1 MDCRRERGFGERL
14 ARALALVAGLAA
26 CWGRALA
33 QPEVPEP
40 VTRALS
46 ARSLTPEDRKDIRVR
61 HGVWTEED
69 LDTPAR
75 KARAALL
82 VGRWDDPAL
91 ADPQADVL
99 DRAEAL
105 LHRGEWASALAI
117 LEPAAKEISLRRE
130 RLRAVALVWGGRE
143 AEAEGVLKPVAERLG
158 TVEIASADEL
168 VEGVRAL
175 MVRANLSPSVTGGTR
190 ADDFRAM
197 MSMLARAR
205 DDLDRLCWSASL
217 AEAELLLAKDNGAQA
232 NEAAEDALNLNPRS
246 AVGMFVLGS
255 IAVDTFGIDE
265 AQAIAERLRAEVPHS
280 AHAAAIMARARL
292 RQSDP
297 AGAIEE
303 LTPALAVFPAAPMLL
318 SLEAAAAALSF
329 DFARTD
335 GLLKAFDQRFPGSG
349 AAYFEVGRALSD
361 ARQYAEAAKYL
372 GEAARRAPGWPDPI
386 IELGL
391 LEVQAGRDAE
401 ALQALERAAA
411 LDPFNVRVGNSLTL
425 VRELL
430 SYSKVESDHF
440 VVRFKPGVDE
450 ILAREMLGPLE
461 GIFRRVTGS
470 EKGGIDH
477 APAGKTLIE
486 LMPDHRWFAVRIA
499 GMPRIHTIAAA
510 TGPVIAMEAPRSGPN
525 HLVGPYDW
533 ERVVRHEYVHTVTLS
548 RTNNRLP
555 HWFTEAAAVYLEDA
569 PRDYSAWSI
578 LARAFVDDTLFDFD
592 KINLAFI
599 RPEKPTDRQQAY
611 AQGHWMYEYIVES
624 AGARAPLE
632 LMDLY
637 AQGVKEA
644 EAFERVLKITRD
656 EFMTRFKA
664 WGKVQLEQAGML
676 PAPGTPSMVDVL
688 GDRGEKGPT
697 LEEIDEALAKH
708 PAHPDLLRQAIAMRL
723 ERSKNEP
730 TEELVPL
737 LERYARARPV
747 DPLPHKLLATWFMS
761 GGGQDRPE
769 ARARAIEHLTYLDVR
784 EQYSPA
790 YASELAE
797 RHAAAGDWDRSWASA
812 LRAVRI
818 APYDARTRELAAT
831 VAIKRNDFA
840 EARHHLRALTQI
852 EPDRTIHTKRL
863 ERLDELEKRSK

>member
-1 MDCRRERGFGERL
+1 MDRRRNRTPAGRL
-14 ARALALVAGLAA
+14 APVLLALAGFAACRSPACAQPEIPEPVSRALA
-26 CWGRALA
+26 
-33 QPEVPEP
+33 
-40 VTRALS
+40 
-46 ARSLTPEDRKDIRVR
+46 ARSLSPEDRKDIRVR
-61 HGVWTEED
+61 HGVWTEDD

-75 KARAALL
+75 RARAALL
-82 VGRWDDPAL
+82 VGRWDDPSL
-91 ADPQADVL
+91 TDPKADVL
-99 DRAEAL
+99 DRVEAAL
-105 LHRGEWASALAI
+105 LRGEWSSALAQ
-117 LEPAAKEISLRRE
+117 LDAAGKNDSLRQA
-130 RLRAVALVWGGRE
+130 RLRAQAFVWAGRE
-143 AEAEGVLKPVAERLG
+143 ADAEAVLKPVAERLA
-158 TVEIASADEL
+158 TVEITSADEL

-175 MVRANLSPSVTGGTR
+175 MVRANLSPEVTGGTR

-205 DDLDRLCWSASL
+205 DDLDRLCWSASQV
-217 AEAELLLAKDNGAQA
+217 EAELLLSKDNAAQA
-232 NEAAEDALNLNPRS
+232 SEAAEDALNLSPRS
-246 AVGMFVLGS
+246 AAGMFVLGS
-255 IAVDTFGIDE
+255 LAVDTFGIDD
-265 AQAIAERLRAEVPHS
+265 ASAIADRLRSEVEHS
-280 AHAAAIMARARL
+280 AHAAAILARARL

-297 AGAIEE
+297 AGAFEE
-303 LTPALAVFPAAPMLL
+303 LKPALAAFPSAPMLL

-329 DFARTD
+329 DFDRTD
-335 GLLKAFDQRFPGSG
+335 GLLRAFDEKFPGS
-349 AAYFEVGRALSD
+349 AAGYFEVGRALSD
-361 ARQYAEAAKYL
+361 ARQYSESAKYL
-372 GEAARRAPGWPDPI
+372 GEAAKRAPGWPDPI

-401 ALQALERAAA
+401 ALRALERAST

-425 VRELL
+425 VRELMT
-430 SYSKVESDHF
+430 YQKVESDHF
-440 VVRFKPGVDE
+440 VVRFRPGVDE
-450 ILAREMLGPLE
+450 ILAREMLVPLD

-477 APAGKTLIE
+477 APPGKTLIE

-569 PRDYSAWSI
+569 PRDFSAWSI
-578 LARAFVDDTLFDFD
+578 LTRAFVDDALFDFE

-637 AQGVKEA
+637 AKGVKES
-644 EAFERVLKITRD
+644 EAFERVLNVSRE
-656 EFMTRFKA
+656 EFMTRFTA
-664 WGKVQLEQAGML
+664 WAQAQLEAAGML
-676 PAPGTPSMVDVL
+676 PPPGTPGLKDVL
-688 GDRGEKGPT
+688 GERGEKEPT
-697 LEEIDEALAKH
+697 LEEIDGALATH
-708 PAHPDLLRQAIAMRL
+708 PAHPDLLRLAIATRL
-723 ERSKNEP
+723 ERSQNEP
-730 TEELVPL
+730 TAELVPL

-747 DPLPHKLLATWFMS
+747 DPLPHKLLATWYMT
-761 GGGQDRPE
+761 GEGRQHPE
-769 ARARAIEHLTYLDVR
+769 AGARAIEHLTYLDVR

-797 RHAAAGDWDRSWASA
+797 RHAAAGDWERSWASA

-831 VAIKRNDFA
+831 VAIKRSDFA
-840 EARHHLRALTQI
+840 EARHQLRALTQI
-852 EPDRTIHTKRL
+852 EPDRPIHAKRL